1 MSALAPLSHDET
13 RFELRCAKCR
23 YGVVVRI
30 APDTCPMC
38 RGIVWEHV
46 EPAPD
51 DAERKA
57 NRAR

>member
-1 MSALAPLSHDET
+1 MSALALLSHDEA
-13 RFELRCAKCR
+13 RFELRCAKCG

-38 RGIVWEHV
+38 RATVWGHV

-57 NRAR
+57 DRSH